1 MNQIKIITGLTVATL
16 SAVVGNVYAEDITPT
31 APVNEPQ
38 VSSETAKTPQ
48 VTESQ
53 VNSSKVT
60 ADQATSDVNNQQ
72 IVVDEA
78 QKQKDQSQ
86 QNLAKATSTVTEAST

>member
-38 VSSETAKTPQ
+38 VSSETAKRLKLQ
-48 VTESQ
+48 
-53 VNSSKVT
+53 KVKLT
-60 ADQATSDVNNQQ
+60 
-72 IVVDEA
+72 A
-78 QKQKDQSQ
+78 QKLLLIKQ
-86 QNLAKATSTVTEAST
+86 QVMLITNKL

>member
-53 VNSSKVT
+53 V
-60 ADQATSDVNNQQ
+60 
-72 IVVDEA
+72 
-78 QKQKDQSQ
+78 
-86 QNLAKATSTVTEAST
+86 

>member
-1 MNQIKIITGLTVATL
+1 MKQIKVLTGIAVATL
-16 SAVVGNVYAEDITPT
+16 STGAGIVHAEDVTSTPSI
-31 APVNEPQ
+31 NEPQ

-48 VTESQ
+48 VTENQ
-53 VNSSKVT
+53 VNSAKVT
-60 ADQATSDVNNQQ
+60 AVQATSDVNNQQ

-86 QNLAKATSTVTEAST
+86 QNLVKATSTVTEAEK

>member
-38 VSSETAKTPQ
+38 VSRKPQ
-48 VTESQ
+48 KRLKLQKVKLTVQKLLPIKQQ
-53 VNSSKVT
+53 VM
-60 ADQATSDVNNQQ
+60 
-72 IVVDEA
+72 
-78 QKQKDQSQ
+78 
-86 QNLAKATSTVTEAST
+86 

>member
-16 SAVVGNVYAEDITPT
+16 SAVVGNVYAEDVTSTPSI
-31 APVNEPQ
+31 NEPQ

-48 VTESQ
+48 VTENQ
-53 VNSSKVT
+53 VNSAKVT
-60 ADQATSDVNNQQ
+60 AVQATSDVNNQQ

-86 QNLAKATSTVTEAST
+86 QNLVKATGLMSNK